1 VIGIHNIVIQVHYQ
15 SHPLLVPLFLF
26 LGNHHAQSAIS
37 TVGKPSPMPTPS
49 AILSPLLSPAA
60 LSPLAVAGG
69 AKAVVVAEFEAMEVE
84 VTMGE
89 RSEAAFAGLVIA
101 GLDVEVAEEKKDR
114 SCCRKATVIGIPHID
129 SGPVTTVLE
138 MSS

>member
-1 VIGIHNIVIQVHYQ
+1 MIGIHDLVIQIHYQ

-26 LGNHHAQSAIS
+26 LGNHHAQNAIS
-37 TVGKPSPMPTPS
+37 TVGKPPMPTPS

-84 VTMGE
+84 VTRGE
-89 RSEAAFAGLVIA
+89 RSEAGFAGLVIA